1 MKMGICRTGGKRQQ
15 KKSTSGV
22 PSALSTNTATT
33 LSSRPDSTL
42 KGNKPREKT
51 SQTMEE
57 LKLLMR
63 PIVSSNLYFYI
74 YVIIIIRRHI
84 FS

>member
-1 MKMGICRTGGKRQQ
+1 MKMGICGTGGKRQQ

-33 LSSRPDSTL
+33 SSSRQDSTS
-42 KGNKPREKT
+42 KENKPKEKI

-63 PIVSSNLYFYI
+63 PIVSTIYILI
-74 YVIIIIRRHI
+74 YVILRIRRHI
-84 FS
+84 SS

>member
-1 MKMGICRTGGKRQQ
+1 MKMGICGTGGKRQQ

-22 PSALSTNTATT
+22 PSALSINTATS
-33 LSSRPDSTL
+33 LSRRQDSTL

-51 SQTMEE
+51 SQTMGE
-57 LKLLMR
+57 LRLLMR
-63 PIVSSNLYFYI
+63 PIVSTLYILI
-74 YVIIIIRRHI
+74 YVILRIRRHF